1 GGDPG
6 GDPVH
11 RSWSLR
17 EGWRRLSRGRVL
29 LAGAGSGFLLAT
41 IAVVTA
47 PASAASAGCS
57 MAYSVQSQWPGG
69 FTGSVV
75 ITNLGSALTGWS
87 LAFDF
92 PDAGQKVTQGWN
104 ATWSQSGRHVT

>member
-1 GGDPG
+1 
-6 GDPVH
+6 
-11 RSWSLR
+11 
-17 EGWRRLSRGRVL
+17 
-29 LAGAGSGFLLAT
+29 
-41 IAVVTA
+41 
-47 PASAASAGCS
+47 
-57 MAYSVQSQWPGG
+57 SVQSQWPGG

-104 ATWSQSGRHVT
+104 ATWSQSGRHVTAASVGWNGDLGTNASTTIGFNGAWSAANPVPIAFTLGGTPCNGASGGSPSPSSPPAA